1 MAHTHRRPATE
12 ALDFAAD
19 ALAVWRVTRLVT
31 EDTILDRPR
40 DWVVQNAPDKLAY
53 LVTCPHCVS
62 VHASAAAVFLRTVAP
77 RAWSP
82 LARLLALSA
91 VSSLTAS
98 LLETAG
104 PPDEFGPPLG

>member
-1 MAHTHRRPATE
+1 MTHRHVPSE
-12 ALDFAAD
+12 AMDFGVD

-40 DWVVQNAPDKLAY
+40 DWVVRNAPDKVAY

-62 VHASAAAVFLRTVAP
+62 QHAGLAAVFLRRVAP
-77 RAWSP
+77 RAWKP
-82 LARLLALSA
+82 LATALALSA

-98 LLETAG
+98 LLETLG